1 MLISVIKTRS
11 FGIWP
16 LKSAFTLI
24 HTHTHTHTH
33 NIIWWKKIC
42 DGNSALLHF
51 CTKRNIV
58 ILDFVICTFVIVCV
72 HCSHYRWL
80 QIQAKKSH
88 VKVSN
93 RWIRYWLNLRLAWEL
108 IAFFD
113 QVSVWLKLGWLHAD
127 SCATKPSWSEGRPS
141 LFYLS
146 TFPICLKKLSN
157 TCTLYSFS
165 ILFTCFL
172 FIYFI

>member
-16 LKSAFTLI
+16 LKSAFTLRY
-24 HTHTHTHTH
+24 THTH

-93 RWIRYWLNLRLAWEL
+93 RWIRYLLNLRLAWEL

-113 QVSVWLKLGWLHAD
+113 QVSVWLKLGGYMLTAVSRCPQNPLEVKEDH
-127 SCATKPSWSEGRPS
+127 P
-141 LFYLS
+141 
-146 TFPICLKKLSN
+146 
-157 TCTLYSFS
+157 
-165 ILFTCFL
+165 CFIWVRSP
-172 FIYFI
+172 FA